1 MKLLGNYSRNLDLKT
16 AIRVG
21 VVGYPNVGKS
31 SVINSL
37 KRDKACG
44 VGAVPG
50 FTRTVQEVQL
60 SKNIM
65 LLDSPGIVFS
75 MPDNSDDLVLRNC
88 VRVDSLTDPI
98 KVRRHWWQFSFT
110 FSCFA
115 CPCFLRCFDGGAF
128 GAGFS
133 HLGSHPPALRRDAQF
148 LSCPFHH
155 SGCCLRACPQAG
167 TEGAGRVSDK
177 KVHGAYS
184 PCSPS

>member
-1 MKLLGNYSRNLDLKT
+1 MLLSPTQKQHSHLSQSKAPAIGGEGGSDCRGAQQLMKLLGNYSRNLDLKT

-65 LLDSPGIVFS
+65 LLDSPGIVFA

-88 VRVDSLTDPI
+88 VRVDSLVDPI
-98 KVRRHWWQFSFT
+98 QV
-110 FSCFA
+110 SCSA
-115 CPCFLRCFDGGAF
+115 LLCVVLSSFLRLCPVPVCKT
-128 GAGFS
+128 
-133 HLGSHPPALRRDAQF
+133 HPMVERLVP
-148 LSCPFHH
+148 
-155 SGCCLRACPQAG
+155 G
-167 TEGAGRVSDK
+167 
-177 KVHGAYS
+177 
-184 PCSPS
+184 